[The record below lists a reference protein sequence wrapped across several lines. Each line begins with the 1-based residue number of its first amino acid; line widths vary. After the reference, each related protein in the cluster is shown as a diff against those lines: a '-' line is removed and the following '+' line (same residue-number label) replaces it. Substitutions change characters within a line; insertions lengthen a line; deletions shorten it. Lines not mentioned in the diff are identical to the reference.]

1 MSTARKVLLII
12 AFVFSIIC
20 AIGLAI
26 CTVVFF
32 SSINDPAKIQKILD
46 GFNRSSTSIEDGK
59 TIVTILGVMFAILTA
74 FELINAGLSI
84 KGKSS
89 NRTGLMILNIIF
101 GVLSGIYINSLGAIF
116 GLIDLKKTK

>member
-1 MSTARKVLLII
+1 MSTARKILMVIG
-12 AFVFSIIC
+12 FVFSIIC

-32 SSINDPAKIQKILD
+32 TSLNDPEKIQKVLN
-46 GFNRSSTSIEDGK
+46 GLNKPSATIEEGK
-59 TIVTILGVMFAILTA
+59 TIITILGVFFAILTA
-74 FELINAGLSI
+74 FELINAGLAI

-101 GVLSGIYINSLGAIF
+101 GVLSGIYINSLGGIF